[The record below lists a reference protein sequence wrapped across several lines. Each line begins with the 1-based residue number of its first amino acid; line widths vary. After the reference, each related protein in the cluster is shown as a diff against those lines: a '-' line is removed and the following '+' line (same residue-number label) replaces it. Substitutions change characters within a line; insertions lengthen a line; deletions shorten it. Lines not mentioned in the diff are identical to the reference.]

1 MCRADDVISNKHR
14 NEVRRN
20 NRLFAIV
27 HALQMLPAHPKQ
39 LVIVMEGHYL
49 TFTRGA
55 LLA

>member
-1 MCRADDVISNKHR
+1 MCIADDVISNKHR
-14 NEVRRN
+14 NEVRRH

-27 HALQMLPAHPKQ
+27 HALQMLPAHPEQ
-39 LVIVMEGHYL
+39 LMIVMEGHYL